1 MPFRTLQ
8 LHFKD
13 ILYTW
18 STWLRRGCRFFDAI
32 RPERFF
38 LVVATI
44 TVLCVVLI
52 LPPFQGPDER
62 THFLRA
68 TQLSYGEIRAHKYS
82 DREVGSH
89 LPSEYDA
96 TIAHYRYL
104 WGHVDEKVD
113 ISAVVEDATN
123 DQHYTNSTVTVFE
136 NTAMYPPISYIPQAI
151 TIAAARAVHLPVV
164 VQMYLARMAVG
175 VCWVLLVF
183 FAIRWLPFGKW
194 AAVAF
199 ALLPWAIIL
208 ASSVSGDAITFG
220 LGLLLIAKVLE
231 TRKQRVLS
239 YRSMVQILALSLLLG
254 LAKPPYQILVLT
266 VLMLPRKLF
275 LHRRVYVRYLLVCIG
290 GAGLLA
296 LGWMLLV
303 RGLYIPTNPVADTSA
318 QLGHILHN
326 PVSSLITMTSSLFW
340 GPTSDFVVMDIAGLQ
355 TWLAI
360 HIPNTIV
367 IANLLVVIA
376 MLLVRSPQDS
386 SEMIP
391 AKHRRLLVVLSLVGA
406 YLVSLQIY
414 LSFDAPASQ
423 SVDGLNSR
431 YFMPFWYLL
440 IPAFNHVIIQPAR
453 SAERLFRIS
462 KLAMIAVCVIVI
474 GAIVSRFYA

>member
-1 MPFRTLQ
+1 
-8 LHFKD
+8 
-13 ILYTW
+13 
-18 STWLRRGCRFFDAI
+18 
-32 RPERFF
+32 
-38 LVVATI
+38 
-44 TVLCVVLI
+44 
-52 LPPFQGPDER
+52 
-62 THFLRA
+62 
-68 TQLSYGEIRAHKYS
+68 
-82 DREVGSH
+82 
-89 LPSEYDA
+89 
-96 TIAHYRYL
+96 
-104 WGHVDEKVD
+104 
-113 ISAVVEDATN
+113 
-123 DQHYTNSTVTVFE
+123 
-136 NTAMYPPISYIPQAI
+136 
-151 TIAAARAVHLPVV
+151 
-164 VQMYLARMAVG
+164 
-175 VCWVLLVF
+175 
-183 FAIRWLPFGKW
+183 
-194 AAVAF
+194 
-199 ALLPWAIIL
+199 
-208 ASSVSGDAITFG
+208 
-220 LGLLLIAKVLE
+220 
-231 TRKQRVLS
+231 
-239 YRSMVQILALSLLLG
+239 
-254 LAKPPYQILVLT
+254 
-266 VLMLPRKLF
+266 
-275 LHRRVYVRYLLVCIG
+275 
-290 GAGLLA
+290 
-296 LGWMLLV
+296 
-303 RGLYIPTNPVADTSA
+303 
-318 QLGHILHN
+318 
-326 PVSSLITMTSSLFW
+326 MTSSLFW